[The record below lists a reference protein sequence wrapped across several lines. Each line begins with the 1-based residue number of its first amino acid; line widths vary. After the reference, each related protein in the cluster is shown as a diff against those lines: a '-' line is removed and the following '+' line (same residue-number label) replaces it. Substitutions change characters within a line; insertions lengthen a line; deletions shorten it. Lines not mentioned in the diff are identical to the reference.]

1 MARFLDALRQ
11 LEDGEYRAVWSL
23 LQDELGATLTLDA
36 GERQASWCPR
46 EIEHSFLL
54 HDRGDDGR
62 YLLYTALVFEVDDG
76 VSALE
81 IVSLLNRRQLG
92 LTFVSVPLGDAGVI
106 YAYSFTQLSEDSWTN
121 FALFVMLLKRQIGL
135 VEVASRQGWIREH
148 LGLDWNPQPLLDGYE
163 SAPLSLV
170 LTPVLDPADPTFAT
184 GLWISEAEA
193 QEFHKYM
200 AEQLPSVESRE
211 SYSYPSSDVALDL
224 SSDVR
229 LEANYAHS
237 SLTDLSVVRDYDAL
251 VKIKQLR
258 HPELGWGVQETQTF
272 AYFTSQE
279 IVSEN
284 EGIIG
289 EPEASRLANVLNHI
303 SYRNV
308 LAESTTDLPKLA
320 IGSWVAKRDQIFF
333 GTFFPATVLKDL
345 ADESVGAFGFAL
357 SLALS
362 PRIAIQRAETLIAH
376 LREQQLQTQ
385 REPDPFSDNWLG
397 CTDSISHWP
406 VVARYRPDDE
416 EETAYGVDPATP
428 TVISI
433 ASWGFF
439 KGTPVVFS
447 LDLIQDPIS
456 SAISLIER
464 RRYPTDTRSHLV
476 FGPKTY
482 VIKSEL
488 EAIVSAHFRS
498 LQIPRIDWCQ
508 IQNPD
513 FEECVRSGL
522 MQFARE
528 LSLITNVD
536 DIISEIYQAASPW
549 DLWTG
554 ATFPNVFNPEE
565 SVESG
570 FAWVVTLPN
579 VVDSAIARLEMIFEH
594 AKFYESGASQIE
606 LIGNQTTSEYFLRMR
621 MAEIELFT
629 PYEDFLRNFFDVGE
643 ETILALL
650 KLRDPA

>member
-1 MARFLDALRQ
+1 MARFLEALRQ
-11 LEDGEYRAVWSL
+11 LEGGEYRAVWNL
-23 LQDELGATLTLDA
+23 LQDELGASLTVDPS
-36 GERQASWCPR
+36 ERQASWCPR
-46 EIEHSFLL
+46 DIEHSFLL
-54 HDRGDDGR
+54 HERSDHGR
-62 YLLYTALVFEVDDG
+62 YLLYTALVFEVDNG

-92 LTFVSVPLGDAGVI
+92 LTFVSVPFGDAGVI

-148 LGLDWNPQPLLDGYE
+148 LGLDWNPRPLLDGYE
-163 SAPLSLV
+163 SAPLSLI
-170 LTPVLDPADPTFAT
+170 LTPVLDPTNPTFAT

-193 QEFHKYM
+193 QEFHKYI
-200 AEQLPSVESRE
+200 AEQLPSFESRE
-211 SYSYPSSDVALDL
+211 SYSYSSSDVALDV

-229 LEANYAHS
+229 LEANYAHG
-237 SLTDLSVVRDYDAL
+237 SLTDMSVVRDYNAL
-251 VKIKQLR
+251 IKIKQVR
-258 HPELGWGVQETQTF
+258 HPELGWGIQETQTF
-272 AYFTSQE
+272 AYFTRQE
-279 IVSEN
+279 TLSAN

-289 EPEASRLANVLNHI
+289 EREALSLANVLNHI
-303 SYRNV
+303 SYRTV
-308 LAESTTDLPKLA
+308 LAESTPDLPKLA
-320 IGSWVAKRDQIFF
+320 IGSWVAKRDQIFY
-333 GTFFPATVLKDL
+333 GTFLPATVLKDL

-362 PRIAIQRAETLIAH
+362 PQHAVRRAATLMAH
-376 LREQQLQTQ
+376 LREQQLETQ
-385 REPDPFSDNWLG
+385 REPDPFADNWLG
-397 CTDSISHWP
+397 CTESISHWP
-406 VVARYRPDDE
+406 VVARYLSDDE
-416 EETAYGVDPATP
+416 EETAYGADPATP

-464 RRYPTDTRSHLV
+464 RRYPNDTRSHLV
-476 FGPKTY
+476 HGPTPSVTKR
-482 VIKSEL
+482 EL

-498 LQIPRIDWCQ
+498 LRIPRIDWCQ

-536 DIISEIYQAASPW
+536 DIISEVYQAASPW

-554 ATFPNVFNPEE
+554 AAFPNVFNPE
-565 SVESG
+565 
-570 FAWVVTLPN
+570 
-579 VVDSAIARLEMIFEH
+579 
-594 AKFYESGASQIE
+594 
-606 LIGNQTTSEYFLRMR
+606 
-621 MAEIELFT
+621 
-629 PYEDFLRNFFDVGE
+629 
-643 ETILALL
+643 
-650 KLRDPA
+650 